1 MKTKRALVG
10 LLFVALLL
18 TTWCVPVHA
27 DDTVKIIIDS
37 VEVNKM
43 GEGTIIGHVTDG
55 VVGTQ
60 ITCIVGTPD
69 LFKADGYLDESKF
82 DMNHIMHID
91 QVGTGNNGTFL
102 IEFGVD
108 SKWSGHE
115 AKIIFGCSYGINAWH
130 NFTIPELPPGLEV
143 VSNNSVLYGRDVFYV
158 NSYGYTPNNIAS
170 AIAAGGNN
178 IYFYL
183 GESWYNLLDPK
194 ATDKSFLV
202 SSNASKLADVEA
214 LKPRYYW
221 GVSTRLELKY
231 AEEIVKFVD
240 ADVDVVISGYVP
252 KITGTVSCIEG
263 RTINLSMVN
272 KTDGTTIASDTVTS
286 DDGVFNLNYTL
297 PSLLR
302 AKEYE
307 IVVSCLRDDIQL
319 ANMSLDID
327 SSTILLDITGKV
339 STAKNV
345 SFDTAIKS
353 TNMDLID
360 QETTFTGST
369 EVSKT
374 IPNLLAS
381 ASVHMTATGYENILY

>member
-1 MKTKRALVG
+1 MKIKRALVG
-10 LLFVALLL
+10 LLFITLFL
-18 TTWCVPVHA
+18 TSWCVPVHA
-27 DDTVKIIIDS
+27 DDVKIIIDS
-37 VEVNKM
+37 VAVSEM

-55 VVGTQ
+55 IVGTQ

-69 LFKADGYLDESKF
+69 LFTEDGYIDESKF
-82 DMNHIMHID
+82 DMNHLMHID
-91 QVGTGNNGTFL
+91 QVSTGNNGTFL

-108 SKWSGHE
+108 QKWSNTKGR
-115 AKIIFGCSYGINAWH
+115 IIFGCSYGINAWDDF
-130 NFTIPELPPGLEV
+130 NIPELPPGLEV

-158 NSYGYTPNNIAS
+158 NGYGHTPDNIAT
-170 AIAAGGNN
+170 AIRDGGNN
-178 IYFYL
+178 VYFYL
-183 GESWYNLLDPK
+183 GNYWYNLMDPA
-194 ATDKSFLV
+194 ATDNSFLV
-202 SSNASKLADVEA
+202 SSNASKVADVES

-221 GVSTRLELKY
+221 GVNTRLELKY
-231 AEEIVKFVD
+231 AEEVVNFMD

-252 KITGTVSCIEG
+252 KLTGTVSCVEG

-307 IVVSCLRDDIQL
+307 ITVTCLHDQMQL
-319 ANMSLDID
+319 ANMAVNID
-327 SSTILLDITGKV
+327 SSVLALDITGSV

-345 SFDTAIKS
+345 SFDTTLKS

-360 QETTFTGST
+360 QENTFTGST

-374 IPNLLAS
+374 IPNLVAA
-381 ASVHMTATGYENILY
+381 ASVHMTAKGYETVIY